1 MDANWLSVDEFSK
14 TVDMD
19 KETIEA
25 MIQRDE
31 LVTTKEDGRVFI
43 DASSTNTEA
52 ILPEVMKGMDTGV
65 AADVVVQQKFVEKT
79 IGTILNLH
87 DKVLVSKDETI
98 AVMKDEN
105 SFLKEA
111 LIQMQELYNEDRGTV
126 STLTEQLK
134 LSQDEVVFLR
144 RKYKLMWGKVVED
157 YASPNNPKLSK

>member
-65 AADVVVQQKFVEKT
+65 AADVPP
-79 IGTILNLH
+79 N
-87 DKVLVSKDETI
+87 KVYVPLFK
-98 AVMKDEN
+98 A
-105 SFLKEA
+105 
-111 LIQMQELYNEDRGTV
+111 NE
-126 STLTEQLK
+126 S
-134 LSQDEVVFLR
+134 
-144 RKYKLMWGKVVED
+144 
-157 YASPNNPKLSK
+157 